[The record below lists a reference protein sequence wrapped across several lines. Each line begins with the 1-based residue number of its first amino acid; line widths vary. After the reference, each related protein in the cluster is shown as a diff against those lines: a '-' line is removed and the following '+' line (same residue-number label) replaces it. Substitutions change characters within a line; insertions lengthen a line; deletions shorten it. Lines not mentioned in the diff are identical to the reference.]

1 MLGIFKSNRLSHPVD
16 YFPIRTDIHSHI
28 LPGID
33 DGSPDLTTSISLVK
47 GLMESGVSRSIA
59 TPHIISDLYPNNAES
74 IHNALEKLKNELVKQ
89 QIDFEVS
96 AAAEYMM
103 DSYFL
108 ELLQKK
114 VPLLTIKNNIILTEF
129 PFAFMPDHVED
140 ISFSIFTEGYQPIL
154 AHPERYGYTHGNYK
168 VYHRWAE
175 IGFHL
180 QLNLLSLTGYYGN
193 EPAKA
198 ARYMLK
204 HDLVTYVGTDMHH
217 ARHLEVL
224 KSPASIKIF
233 HEYLGNKEWNT
244 IFN

>member
-1 MLGIFKSNRLSHPVD
+1 MLGIFKSNRHLHSAD
-16 YFPIRTDIHSHI
+16 YFPIQTDIHSHI

-33 DGSPDLTTSISLVK
+33 DGAPDLTTSISLVK
-47 GLMESGVSRSIA
+47 GLMEAGVTRSIA
-59 TPHIISDLYPNNAES
+59 TPHIISDLFPNNAES
-74 IHNALEKLKNELVKQ
+74 IHKALEKLKNELVKQ

-233 HEYLGNKEWNT
+233 HEYLGNKEWNS

>member
-1 MLGIFKSNRLSHPVD
+1 MLGIFKSNRHLHSAD

-59 TPHIISDLYPNNAES
+59 TPHIISDLFPNNAES
-74 IHNALEKLKNELVKQ
+74 IHKALEKLKNELVKQ

-233 HEYLGNKEWNT
+233 HEYLGNKEWNS